1 MSEDT
6 QVEGEGGSGKVFLIM
21 GLLLGIGAGAGGGYF
36 FFADKEAGTENTE
49 NAAPKKVRQQLISVP
64 FERIAVPIYAE
75 IGNSR
80 RFIGNY
86 FIDINVQVEGEANQI
101 AVKRSVSQLT
111 HGFISAISKS
121 NLMQEDNR
129 TELDMD
135 KASEV
140 LKRKAVEVMGSGIV
154 ESVTITE
161 AVRMPR

>member
-1 MSEDT
+1 MAEDS

-36 FFADKEAGTENTE
+36 FFADKNTGSE
-49 NAAPKKVRQQLISVP
+49 TSEKSAPKKARQPLISVP

-75 IGNSR
+75 VGNSR

-86 FIDINVQVEGEANQI
+86 FIDINVQVEGETNQI
-101 AVKRSVSQLT
+101 AIKRSVSQLT
-111 HGFISAISKS
+111 HGFISAISKA

-135 KASEV
+135 KASDV
-140 LKRKAVEVMGSGIV
+140 LKRKAVEIMGSGIV